1 MINEE
6 ITIEKREKKEYPPI
20 PKNIYQAEILDVN
33 LNDAKGK
40 FAKPGEKVF
49 SFQFVLLDGKD
60 KEGSLRGR
68 SVWANFVPTYL
79 YIGKNGKN
87 DLYNIIEAVLERE
100 LELEE
105 EANFDKNFVNSLIG
119 KQLRLMIEP
128 RVTDK
133 GTYDNVT
140 NYLEASTKLNA
151 LTSEEKEHSTVK
163 NKKEEVKEERQ
174 DEIADVPE
182 EDIKVSDI
190 QF

>member
-20 PKNIYQAEILDVN
+20 PKNVYPAEILDVN
-33 LNDAKGK
+33 LNEAKGK
-40 FAKPGEKVF
+40 FAQPGEKVF

-60 KEGSLRGR
+60 KGESLRGR

-100 LELEE
+100 LEMEE
-105 EANFDKNFVNSLIG
+105 EANFDKSFINSLIG
-119 KQLRLMIEP
+119 KQLRIMVEP

-133 GTYDNVT
+133 GTYDNIT
-140 NYLEASTKLNA
+140 NYLEIGTKLNS
-151 LTSEEKEHSTVK
+151 LTDDEKEKSTVK
-163 NKKEEVKEERQ
+163 NKKEVKEEVQ
-174 DEIADVPE
+174 DEVVDVPE
-182 EDIKVSDI
+182 DEIRVEDIK
-190 QF
+190 F

>member
-68 SVWANFVPTYL
+68 SVWANFVQTYL
-79 YIGKNGKN
+79 YIGKSGKN

-140 NYLEASTKLNA
+140 NYLEASTKINA

-163 NKKEEVKEERQ
+163 NKKEEVKEKQ